1 MKDTRLVIP
10 LQPKQKQLWDG
21 WELGR
26 ATRNGFGGARG
37 GGKSGAGRRLMLL
50 RRFKYANTTG
60 LILRRTYP
68 ELYKSHIIKLFEEYP
83 ELRSFWREQTKELIL
98 PNGSRL
104 FFGSA
109 EHATDISAFYS
120 AEFADIMIDEAQEF
134 SQNEMESLGGSNR
147 STSNSEITPAMLFTF
162 MPGVSESGLPPIGLD
177 YLTRVFVDGNRR
189 GEELEHKWN
198 WVHAFA
204 WDNIEWAR
212 KALGWTK
219 EGNKWALQPGGIT
232 EKEFYSWSH
241 EKRREYF
248 IAKTEFGAVL
258 KGLTSKAL
266 RDAWLEG
273 KFGAFE
279 GKYFDTFDYDA
290 HTVEHASIDIQPWYR
305 FWLSGDWG
313 DYHPACIH
321 LHMEDAKGNVTTL
334 GEVWGRHIGEE
345 ALGRKAAQMC
355 YDLLPC
361 DDEGNLRVS
370 IESFQFSWDAFGKLN
385 KETQRPITEMVA
397 DGLPDIF
404 PYPIPSDSSAGSRIS
419 SARHMKRMLGSA
431 EKPEEIKW
439 KISRKCTKLIEC
451 LPLMMRDMEN
461 NPEDV
466 LKQDWSE
473 NFVGDDPYDCARYGL
488 QYMLSPAKKPL
499 ELRVQERLAVEVK
512 QPTESLIHYHRIL
525 HEEKQKRPRS
535 VAIRRHWRFAGANR

>member
-1 MKDTRLVIP
+1 MKDTLIKIP
-10 LQPKQKQLWDG
+10 LQPKQKKLWDG
-21 WELGR
+21 WEIDR

-83 ELRSFWREQTKELIL
+83 ELRGFWREQTKELIL

-109 EHATDISAFYS
+109 EHAKDIGAFYS

-134 SQNEMESLGGSNR
+134 SQHEMESLGGSNR

-162 MPGVSESGLPPIGLD
+162 MPGVGESGLPPIGLD

-219 EGNKWALQPGGIT
+219 EGNKWAMQSGGIT

-248 IAKTEFGAVL
+248 ISNTEFGAVL

-279 GKYFDTFDYDA
+279 GKYFDTFDREL
-290 HTVEHASIDIQPWYR
+290 HTVEHASIDIKSWYR

-321 LHMEDAKGNVTTL
+321 LHMEDAQGNVTTL

-345 ALGRKAAQMC
+345 ALGVRAGKLC
-355 YDLLPC
+355 DELLPENAVV
-361 DDEGNLRVS
+361 EG
-370 IESFQFSWDAFGKLN
+370 FAFSWDAFGKLN

-397 DGLPDIF
+397 DGLPDFI
-404 PYPIPSDSSAGSRIS
+404 PYPIPTDSSPGSRIS
-419 SARHMKRMLGSA
+419 GWRHMQRMINNG
-431 EKPEEIKW
+431 KW
-439 KISRKCTKLIEC
+439 KISRACTKLIEC
-451 LPLMMRDMEN
+451 IPLMVRDMERN
-461 NPEDV
+461 TEDV

-473 NFVGDDPYDCARYGL
+473 NFIGDDTADCARYGL
-488 QYMLSPAKKPL
+488 QYMLAAARKPL

-525 HEEKQKRPRS
+525 AEEKRKGPRPM
-535 VAIRRHWRFAGANR
+535 AIRRHWRFSGAAR